1 MGFDQDAGGEPEQG
15 CGVGEDPDDVG
26 PSLDLPVEPFQG
38 VGAPDLLL
46 VRAGEVAERGQVALG
61 VLEQLGD
68 GGELFGEHVG
78 DFVDLGSDLGL
89 PGLGED
95 RADVAAT
102 ISAWPLLTRARALRM
117 KWTRQRCQL
126 APCIV
131 VEIALMR
138 PLWAS
143 LMTS

>member
-1 MGFDQDAGGEPEQG
+1 M
-15 CGVGEDPDDVG
+15 
-26 PSLDLPVEPFQG
+26 
-38 VGAPDLLL
+38 
-46 VRAGEVAERGQVALG
+46 RM
-61 VLEQLGD
+61 
-68 GGELFGEHVG
+68 
-78 DFVDLGSDLGL
+78 
-89 PGLGED
+89 
-95 RADVAAT
+95 VAAT

-117 KWTRQRCQL
+117 KWTRQHCQL

>member
-1 MGFDQDAGGEPEQG
+1 MSATLSTWARTSARPGWAKI
-15 CGVGEDPDDVG
+15 
-26 PSLDLPVEPFQG
+26 
-38 VGAPDLLL
+38 
-46 VRAGEVAERGQVALG
+46 VRM
-61 VLEQLGD
+61 
-68 GGELFGEHVG
+68 
-78 DFVDLGSDLGL
+78 
-89 PGLGED
+89 
-95 RADVAAT
+95 VAAT

-117 KWTRQRCQL
+117 KWTRQHCQL